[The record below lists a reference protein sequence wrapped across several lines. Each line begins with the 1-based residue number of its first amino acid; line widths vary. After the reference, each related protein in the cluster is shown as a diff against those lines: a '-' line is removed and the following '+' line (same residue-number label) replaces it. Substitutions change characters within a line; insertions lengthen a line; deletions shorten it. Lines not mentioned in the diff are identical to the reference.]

1 MIFVGSRVSIHQS
14 LTSSNMGKIVAKN
27 YYKNK
32 ELYLELSSQLNR
44 FAIFSRKIE
53 FWVIILFVEYFWMK
67 ALRCRTTL
75 NLIYIFALICGYVS
89 VWRYHFLSAC
99 FPTILNLSILS
110 TLFFTRILSQKSRRK
125 SYTYPFHQESFS
137 SIYASPILFC
147 QNCNHTNTITIW
159 PIWCNTTLGFIK
171 EIPNYH

>member
-53 FWVIILFVEYFWMK
+53 F
-67 ALRCRTTL
+67 
-75 NLIYIFALICGYVS
+75 
-89 VWRYHFLSAC
+89 
-99 FPTILNLSILS
+99 
-110 TLFFTRILSQKSRRK
+110 
-125 SYTYPFHQESFS
+125 
-137 SIYASPILFC
+137 
-147 QNCNHTNTITIW
+147 
-159 PIWCNTTLGFIK
+159 
-171 EIPNYH
+171 